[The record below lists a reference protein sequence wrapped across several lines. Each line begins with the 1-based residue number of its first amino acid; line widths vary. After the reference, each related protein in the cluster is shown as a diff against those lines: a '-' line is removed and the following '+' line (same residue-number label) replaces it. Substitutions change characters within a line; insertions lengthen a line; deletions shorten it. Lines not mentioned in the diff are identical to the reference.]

1 MDELSQLRVILKNS
15 FAGIKSDMDEI
26 KDKQSESLAAT
37 HRLKE
42 DVNKIKDDYV
52 STDKL
57 NALKIKVG
65 DVNDT
70 IKKLWELDSSIKA
83 VDAKKFDKEAFESR
97 FVKLKDE
104 IQKKLSEI
112 NTSTNKRIVEYSN
125 ALTKNIEQVNNNS
138 AKVFAK
144 INDQMKVVATKN
156 QIKEVVDNF
165 TQEFIVVKKE
175 VAEIR
180 KIKDVITAAELD
192 RRTGLLNARVDLI
205 AKEILK
211 TNQNVSQQVTS
222 EQVKGIVDSVNREFD
237 LIKVEL
243 SDLAK
248 LRRYIGMVESEALS
262 KKEFMRQLSNLQS
275 EIDSERKELREM
287 KERSREYAKYSD
299 IEKNMKVMESV
310 LTRKVLDLEKEVMAL
325 KRFERRYDT
334 EIAQETKKID
344 KIEKYTEKIAKA
356 EAKHRPDFF
365 AEKKSSVNWV
375 PFVSVISILLIVLAF
390 VGLAGAIISY
400 FALEPVWTNYLT
412 IGAIVAFVL
421 GIVLRVVVVRKRR
434 A

>member
-26 KDKQSESLAAT
+26 KEKQSESLAAS

-42 DVNKIKDDYV
+42 DVERIKDDYV

-83 VDAKKFDKEAFESR
+83 VDAKKFDKVDFEAR
-97 FVKLKDE
+97 FVKLKEE
-104 IQKKLSEI
+104 IQKKLFEI
-112 NTSTNKRIVEYSN
+112 NTNTNKRIVEYSN
-125 ALTKNIEQVNNNS
+125 ALTKNIEQVNNNA
-138 AKVFAK
+138 AKIFSK
-144 INDQMKVVATKN
+144 INDQMKVVATKG
-156 QIKEVVDNF
+156 QIKDVVENF
-165 TQEFIVVKKE
+165 TQEFIAVKRE
-175 VAEIR
+175 VAEIK
-180 KIKDVITAAELD
+180 KIKDVITASELD
-192 RRTGLLNARVDLI
+192 RRTGILNARVDLI

-211 TNQNVSQQVTS
+211 TNQNASQHITS
-222 EQVKGIVDSVNREFD
+222 EQVKGIVDSINHEFD
-237 LIKVEL
+237 SIKAEL

-248 LRRYIGMVESEALS
+248 LRRYVGLVESEALS

-275 EIDSERKELREM
+275 EIDLERKEMREL
-287 KERSREYAKYSD
+287 KERSREYAKSSD
-299 IEKNMKVMESV
+299 MDRNMKGMESM
-310 LTRKVLDLEKEVMAL
+310 LTRKILDLEKEVMAL
-325 KRFERRYDT
+325 KRVDRRHDS
-334 EIAQETKKID
+334 EIIQETKKIE
-344 KIEKYTEKIAKA
+344 KIERYADKVAKI

-365 AEKKSSVNWV
+365 AEKKPLNWV
-375 PFVSVISILLIVLAF
+375 PFVSVVSIILIVLAF

-400 FALEPVWTNYLT
+400 FALEPLWTNYLT
-412 IGAIVAFVL
+412 IGAIAAFVV
-421 GIVLRVVVVRKRR
+421 GIVLRVIVVRKKR